1 MQIHGNSL
9 APAGRAAVAEI
20 APTGRL
26 RAAINLGNAALAARN
41 PDSGALSGVTVDLAK
56 ELAGRLGLPL
66 ELVAFAGAGEVVKA
80 APTGAWDLAFLA
92 VDPARA
98 EEIDFTAPYAIIE
111 GAYLVREDSHIRNNE
126 DVDKTGVRVATATGS
141 AYDLFLTR
149 NLKSATIMRAPGALA
164 VTDRFV
170 AEGLDV
176 SAGVR
181 QQLEADAKRLSGLR
195 VLPGRFM
202 AIHQAMALPRGRA
215 EAFAWL
221 RLFVEEIKAS
231 GLVSETLARNGIEGV
246 GVAPPDKS

>member
-1 MQIHGNSL
+1 MQAHGNSREQIAESL
-9 APAGRAAVAEI
+9 VAEF
-20 APTGRL
+20 APTGSL
-26 RAAINLGNAALAARN
+26 RAAINLGNAALAAR
-41 PDSGALSGVTVDLAK
+41 DDATGALRGVTVDFAK
-56 ELAGRLGLPL
+56 ELAFRLGLPL

-111 GAYLVREDSHIRNNE
+111 GAYLVREDSPIRSNE
-126 DVDKTGVRVATATGS
+126 DVDRAGLRVATATGS

-181 QQLEADAKRLSGLR
+181 QQLEADAKRLPGLR

-202 AIHQAMALPRGRA
+202 AIHQAMALPKGRA
-215 EAFAWL
+215 EAFAWI
-221 RLFVEEIKAS
+221 REFVEDIKAS
-231 GLVSETLARNGIEGV
+231 GLVAETLARNGIEGV
-246 GVAPPDKS
+246 GVAPPESR